1 MTGVQTCAFDLLFY
15 LPPVKT
21 KEGLTYKVMLTSVTS
36 GKVDIYGTI
45 DLDVIG
51 RTEIQSTSA
60 IWKEGTER
68 PGIEDVQSGC
78 GIGPG
83 LGAMFLLVPLLLPLA
98 RRRRS

>member
-1 MTGVQTCAFDLLFY
+1 M
-15 LPPVKT
+15 
-21 KEGLTYKVMLTSVTS
+21 MLTSVTS

-68 PGIEDVQSGC
+68 PGIEDV
-78 GIGPG
+78 
-83 LGAMFLLVPLLLPLA
+83 
-98 RRRRS
+98 